1 MKRLL
6 IIFLFLLSLVSCQVP
21 EIPDEEPILPKEEEP
36 SFPSLFYNPYGFA
49 SLVITDRS
57 EISDAYASVDDV
69 SSFLD
74 ALMDD
79 EIHIIE
85 ITSSLDLGSKVV
97 EEELKQN
104 GRKMEDYRRIYRP
117 HHFQPL
123 LHPVLKESG
132 IGLVRI
138 VQKNNLMIFSKNA
151 AEIKHANFSID
162 GSENIIIRNLVFT
175 ELWEWDEKDNG
186 QYKHHDWDYFTIEKS
201 NGIWFDHL
209 SFDQAYDGIIDV
221 KEESSNLTISFSKFN
236 FVPSDFITEQVNY
249 LENNREE
256 NPYYNSLRN
265 NLSKEEIEKWASYQK
280 KGFNLGNTTD
290 GEGYESISFT
300 FHHLEVFNLQD
311 RLPRIRKG
319 DAHLY
324 HIILDNTE
332 LDILSK
338 TLNKYGLSIV
348 NQAIVTTEGGA
359 VLMEN
364 SIFKNVA
371 SPIKNHQDSNSDPK
385 YTGKFKVRDSE
396 LIRNQK
402 TSFGSSGDGRSLWYP
417 SNQHPQIEFSFRN
430 YQVLPYQYQL
440 IDIYYLP
447 EFLEEY
453 PTGAQELTGFNWLK
467 INPN

>member
-1 MKRLL
+1 M
-6 IIFLFLLSLVSCQVP
+6 
-21 EIPDEEPILPKEEEP
+21 
-36 SFPSLFYNPYGFA
+36 
-49 SLVITDRS
+49 
-57 EISDAYASVDDV
+57 
-69 SSFLD
+69 
-74 ALMDD
+74 
-79 EIHIIE
+79 
-85 ITSSLDLGSKVV
+85 
-97 EEELKQN
+97 
-104 GRKMEDYRRIYRP
+104 
-117 HHFQPL
+117 
-123 LHPVLKESG
+123 KESG

-162 GSENIIIRNLVFT
+162 DSENIIIRNLVFT

-300 FHHLEVFNLQD
+300 FQHLEVFNLQD
-311 RLPRIRKG
+311 VCQDLKG

-324 HIILDNTE
+324 HIILI
-332 LDILSK
+332 ILS
-338 TLNKYGLSIV
+338 L
-348 NQAIVTTEGGA
+348 
-359 VLMEN
+359 
-364 SIFKNVA
+364 IF
-371 SPIKNHQDSNSDPK
+371 
-385 YTGKFKVRDSE
+385 
-396 LIRNQK
+396 
-402 TSFGSSGDGRSLWYP
+402 
-417 SNQHPQIEFSFRN
+417 
-430 YQVLPYQYQL
+430 
-440 IDIYYLP
+440 
-447 EFLEEY
+447 
-453 PTGAQELTGFNWLK
+453 
-467 INPN
+467 